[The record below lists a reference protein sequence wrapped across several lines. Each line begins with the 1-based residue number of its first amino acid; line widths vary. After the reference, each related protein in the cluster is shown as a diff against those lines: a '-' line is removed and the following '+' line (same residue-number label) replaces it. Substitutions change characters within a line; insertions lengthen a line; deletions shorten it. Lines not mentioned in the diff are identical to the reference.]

1 MYGFIETGEPAYGP
15 SLDNVGKDDDYS
27 WRTQK
32 LVTGVPEGKN
42 LIRKTCTWQL
52 LRRDQKCLANNKRAR
67 RQTCTRLQNYKLRNF
82 EPWGR
87 APTGEDLFDQGI
99 FLEQSFGFD
108 KSVIYYG
115 LGYVMPYD
123 PLADLIYL
131 NSMKI
136 GRSKMHSGSWAR
148 KHETA
153 CKKAVNLKPRPA
165 EEWEKTWEGK
175 KAGEKAVKRARC
187 ESPTPTDDDDW
198 GEWKCWS
205 KLRRMK

>member
-1 MYGFIETGEPAYGP
+1 MYLAVTTVRDWKCPA
-15 SLDNVGKDDDYS
+15 N
-27 WRTQK
+27 Q
-32 LVTGVPEGKN
+32 
-42 LIRKTCTWQL
+42 
-52 LRRDQKCLANNKRAR
+52 RAR
-67 RQTCTRLQNYKLRNF
+67 RQTRTRLQNYRLRNF

-87 APTGEDLFDQGI
+87 APTGEDLFDQDI
-99 FLEQSFGFD
+99 DLEQSFGFD

-136 GRSKMHSGSWAR
+136 GRSKMHSGSWTR

-165 EEWEKTWEGK
+165 EEWEETWEGK
-175 KAGEKAVKRARC
+175 KAGEKVVKRARR
-187 ESPTPTDDDDW
+187 ESRHLPSPSPSNPTEMPIPTPTDDDDW
-198 GEWKCWS
+198 GEWKGSS